1 MKWGST
7 GDCRGEAYTLE
18 ETFRKGPDVPSK
30 VTEDATSRL
39 LDRSEIPTPEVTRDE
54 VESAVKRLRNG
65 KAGGKDGIVA
75 EILKN
80 GGM

>member
-1 MKWGST
+1 MK
-7 GDCRGEAYTLE
+7 
-18 ETFRKGPDVPSK
+18 ETFRKGPNVPSK

-39 LDRSEIPTPEVTRDE
+39 LDRFEIPTPEVTRDE

-65 KAGGKDGIVA
+65 KAGGEDGIVD
-75 EILKN
+75 ELLKN